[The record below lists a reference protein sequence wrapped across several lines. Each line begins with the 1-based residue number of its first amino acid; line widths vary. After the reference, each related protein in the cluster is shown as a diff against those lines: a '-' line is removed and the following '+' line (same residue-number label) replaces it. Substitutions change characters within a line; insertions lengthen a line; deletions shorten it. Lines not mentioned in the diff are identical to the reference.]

1 MEPISFRQFMELEE
15 KEVNHFTALADE
27 LGVDPKAFVGSPQVG
42 SFFKLGDIYN
52 LGAYKIIG
60 FEMDDQD
67 VPTHA
72 RVQLVNRLD
81 MPRKRYK
88 MKGEDPVR
96 IPDNDQDAD
105 DKIYLVPVDQLQNL
119 MMQPLLQTPS
129 PEMGG
134 LPGGGMPGGGMM

>member
-27 LGVDPKAFVGSPQVG
+27 LGVDPKAFIGSPQVG

-52 LGAYKIIG
+52 LGAYKILG
-60 FEMDDQD
+60 FESDDEGT
-67 VPTHA
+67 PTHC
-72 RVQLVNRLD
+72 RVQMVNRLH

-88 MKGEDPVR
+88 MKGDDPVR

-105 DKIYLVPVDQLQNL
+105 DKVYLVPVDQLQKL
-119 MMQPLLQTPS
+119 MMQALLQTPS

-134 LPGGGMPGGGMM
+134 LPGGGMPGGMM